1 MSAIKLIP
9 ASGGGSVSL
18 APPNSTSGSD
28 VTFTLPSAS
37 QSFGKIIQVVAT
49 NVTST
54 SSVSIA
60 NDGSLSDTP
69 CTVSITSTAANS
81 KFLISATINGE
92 GSEVDYEIGFIMRRV
107 IGGSA
112 TNINIGDSSG
122 SRVPL
127 TTIAMSPYYAEDH
140 ASTPHTN
147 NFSPYL
153 DSPNQS
159 AGTTITYNIG
169 VRNTGGNSLTY
180 YFGRTVSDLSGLSY
194 ERLPQHITVMEVAP

>member
-1 MSAIKLIP
+1 MTVTINGNGTITPTSAVQP
-9 ASGGGSVSL
+9 TGSIL
-18 APPNSTSGSD
+18 
-28 VTFTLPSAS
+28 
-37 QSFGKIIQVVAT
+37 QVVAT

-54 SSVSIA
+54 SSVSVA
-60 NDGSLSDTP
+60 SDGSLSDTP
-69 CTVSITSTAANS
+69 CTVNITSTLANS

-92 GSEVDYEIGFIMRRV
+92 GSGVDYEIGFIIRRV

-127 TTIAMSPYYAEDH
+127 TTIAMSPYFASDQ

-147 NFSPYL
+147 NFTPYL

-169 VRNTGGNSLTY
+169 VKNNAGNSFTY
-180 YFGRTVSDLSGLSY
+180 YFGRTVSDLSGHSY
-194 ERLPQHITVMEVAP
+194 ERLPQHITVMEVAG

>member
-1 MSAIKLIP
+1 MTVTINGNGTITPTSAIQ
-9 ASGGGSVSL
+9 ATGSIL
-18 APPNSTSGSD
+18 
-28 VTFTLPSAS
+28 
-37 QSFGKIIQVVAT
+37 QVVAT

-60 NDGSLSDTP
+60 ADGSLSDTP
-69 CTVSITSTAANS
+69 CTVNITSTLANS

-92 GSEVDYEIGFIMRRV
+92 GSEIDYEIGFIMRRV

-122 SRVPL
+122 SRIPL
-127 TTIAMSPYYAEDH
+127 TTIAMSPYYASDQ

-147 NFSPYL
+147 NFTPYL

-169 VRNTGGNSLTY
+169 VKNTGGNSLTY
-180 YFGRTVSDLSGLSY
+180 YFGRTVSDLNGLSY
-194 ERLPQHITVMEVAP
+194 ERMPQHITVMEVAG